1 MLAVKPNRSKA
12 SCDTIQ
18 TFIKSIVTLSV
29 FKLTCFFSSGCRGF
43 SLKLIKGIN
52 KNLHRI
58 QIIIISTHYLF
69 SDWPKVTKSALGTSS
84 SHRLHNNHVKDTHG
98 HGWSCYVWPRCM
110 ISKGNHVKFAPFAL
124 LADWYFFYTFRN
136 KWLVPLT
143 VVTFFFSFNV

>member
-18 TFIKSIVTLSV
+18 TFIKSIITLSV
-29 FKLTCFFSSGCRGF
+29 FKFTCFFSSGCRGF

-69 SDWPKVTKSALGTSS
+69 SDRLKVTMK
-84 SHRLHNNHVKDTHG
+84 
-98 HGWSCYVWPRCM
+98 
-110 ISKGNHVKFAPFAL
+110 
-124 LADWYFFYTFRN
+124 FRN
-136 KWLVPLT
+136 QYLGRHLATDYTIIMSRTLT
-143 VVTFFFSFNV
+143 VTDNPVMYDRGA

>member
-69 SDWPKVTKSALGTSS
+69 SDWPKVTMKFRNQHLGRHLATDYTIIVSRTLTVTDNPVMYDRGAWFLRIITSS
-84 SHRLHNNHVKDTHG
+84 SRPLRCLLIGIFSTRLEIND
-98 HGWSCYVWPRCM
+98 
-110 ISKGNHVKFAPFAL
+110 
-124 LADWYFFYTFRN
+124 
-136 KWLVPLT
+136 
-143 VVTFFFSFNV
+143 